1 MRREIRGVQAGRRPW
16 TVDGPRASV
25 RRPVPP
31 AGTVIEIANVLS
43 KTRHGLRTARV
54 RLAVWRARRAG
65 ATIGEGCRFSGLP
78 IFGSEPWLITIGRNV
93 NMAGE
98 VVFITHDGGIHVFRR
113 KERYRKVIKYGRID
127 ILDNCVIGY
136 RAIILPG
143 VTIGPDSV
151 VGAGAVVSRSVP
163 PGVVVSGNPA
173 KAVMTVHQYAE
184 WALAATP
191 DYDESEYAR
200 DQRTTVTRLYPHRPV
215 PKRPARKD
223 AKATED

>member
-1 MRREIRGVQAGRRPW
+1 MI
-16 TVDGPRASV
+16 DIASV
-25 RRPVPP
+25 FRK
-31 AGTVIEIANVLS
+31 A
-43 KTRHGLRTARV
+43 RHGLRRARV
-54 RLAVWRARRAG
+54 RFVIWSARRAG
-65 ATIGEGCRFSGLP
+65 ATIGDGCRFSGLP

-93 NMAGE
+93 ELAGE
-98 VVFITHDGGIHVFRR
+98 VVFITHDGGIHVFRSQ
-113 KERYRKVIKYGRID
+113 ERYRKVVKYGRID

-173 KAVMTVHQYAE
+173 KQVMTVHQYAE

-191 DYDESEYAR
+191 DYDEAEYAR
-200 DQRTTVTRLYPHRPV
+200 DQRATVTRMYPHRPG
-215 PKRPARKD
+215 RRQAARQDATKD
-223 AKATED
+223 